1 MKSGAIKKALLIAIL
16 LIAYILWQAIG
27 TLSEYYPINN
37 YPPPHRGEMTFLGD
51 GLSQKNN
58 HGFVSL
64 LSKRLAV
71 PINDRSIASTSMHEA
86 KIEIEKIIK
95 ATQPSVVILCYKNT
109 DRSEEGVRVYLADL
123 RELTLAAQKEGAVTV
138 LLGAERGDTN
148 KIYEK
153 SIKRLARETRSIVV
167 PNILTTIDS
176 NARFWNGDIPNDE
189 GELRIA
195 DLIAPSLEGL
205 TIGIAQNT
213 SSTP

>member
-1 MKSGAIKKALLIAIL
+1 M
-16 LIAYILWQAIG
+16 
-27 TLSEYYPINN
+27 
-37 YPPPHRGEMTFLGD
+37 
-51 GLSQKNN
+51 
-58 HGFVSL
+58 
-64 LSKRLAV
+64 
-71 PINDRSIASTSMHEA
+71 
-86 KIEIEKIIK
+86 
-95 ATQPSVVILCYKNT
+95 ILCYKNT

-148 KIYEK
+148 KTYEK
-153 SIKRLARETRSIVV
+153 SIKRLARETRGIVV

-205 TIGIAQNT
+205 TIGIAQ
-213 SSTP
+213 STQ